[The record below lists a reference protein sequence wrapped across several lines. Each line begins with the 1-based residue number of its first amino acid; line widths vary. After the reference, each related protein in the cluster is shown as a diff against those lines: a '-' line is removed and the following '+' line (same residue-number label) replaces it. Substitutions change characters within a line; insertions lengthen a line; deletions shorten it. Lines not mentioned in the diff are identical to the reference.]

1 MGRQRGRIDPV
12 TSIQRSRFGAHLEDL
27 LVRHGL
33 VQADLAKRVGVSQ
46 QTVSKWITG
55 ETLPRPKLV
64 PLLEEAI
71 GVESGE
77 LGRFLF
83 GGPNG
88 SSRSLV
94 VPKSDLSALSR
105 KLSRLDPNELA
116 RVEAYIDGLFDAR
129 H

>member
-1 MGRQRGRIDPV
+1 MPP
-12 TSIQRSRFGAHLEDL
+12 IQRSRFGAHLEDL

-71 GVESGE
+71 GVEPGE
-77 LGRFLF
+77 LGRFLY

-88 SSRSLV
+88 SARAFV
-94 VPKSDLSALSR
+94 VPKSDLAALSR
-105 KLSRLDPNELA
+105 KLSRLEPAELA
-116 RVEAYIDGLFDAR
+116 RVEAYIDGLFDSR
-129 H
+129 T